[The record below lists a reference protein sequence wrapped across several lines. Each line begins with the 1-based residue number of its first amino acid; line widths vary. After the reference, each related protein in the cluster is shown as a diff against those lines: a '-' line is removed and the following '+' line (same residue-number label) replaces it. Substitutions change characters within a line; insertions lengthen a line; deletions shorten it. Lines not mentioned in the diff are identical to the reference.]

1 MTRVKRGNVAIK
13 RRKKILRLAKGYRG
27 SHSKLFRIANQQVM
41 KALKYAYIGR
51 KLKKRNFR
59 SLWIIRINAALRQKK
74 IKYNDFIAMLKK
86 QNIGLNR
93 KVISQLALID
103 NETFN
108 WLIEKVKK

>member
-41 KALKYAYIGR
+41 KALKYAYTGR

-74 IKYNDFIAMLKK
+74 LKYNSFISMLKK

-93 KVISQLALID
+93 KVISQLAVID
-103 NETFN
+103 NETFD

>member
-41 KALKYAYIGR
+41 KALKYAYRGR

-59 SLWIIRINAALRQKK
+59 SLWIVRINAALRQKNL
-74 IKYNDFIAMLKK
+74 KYNNFIAMLKQK
-86 QNIGLNR
+86 NIGLNR
-93 KVISQLALID
+93 KVLSQLAVID
-103 NETFN
+103 NETFDL
-108 WLIEKVKK
+108 LIEKVKK

>member
-41 KALKYAYIGR
+41 KALKYAYTGR

-59 SLWIIRINAALRQKK
+59 SLWIIRINAALRQKNL
-74 IKYNDFIAMLKK
+74 KYNNFIAMLKR
-86 QNIGLNR
+86 QNIALNR
-93 KVISQLALID
+93 KVISQLAVID
-103 NETFN
+103 NETFDC
-108 WLIEKVKK
+108 LIEKIKK

>member
-41 KALKYAYIGR
+41 KALKYAYRGR

-59 SLWIIRINAALRQKK
+59 SLWIVRINAALRQKK
-74 IKYNDFIAMLKK
+74 I
-86 QNIGLNR
+86 
-93 KVISQLALID
+93 
-103 NETFN
+103 
-108 WLIEKVKK
+108 